1 MAQATIAGSGKINHV
16 DIDQSRDNRVSN

>member
-1 MAQATIAGSGKINHV
+1 MAQATIAGSGKINHI